1 MSDLE
6 DAIEDLG
13 TDDFLVPHDLND
25 RYDSWLKVTEAA
37 RLLAS
42 PTDEDL
48 ERLYPPLL
56 NFRKWVRKTNAL
68 TDHDLLVTARRMI
81 TALENK

>member
-1 MSDLE
+1 MDNELQE
-6 DAIEDLG
+6 AIDNVATYNNANPHIWGLG
-13 TDDFLVPHDLND
+13 QVV
-25 RYDSWLKVTEAA
+25 KAA
-37 RLLAS
+37 RKVAN